1 MEELRAELAAKSC
14 EINIGTQKHSLF
26 YSWTIYDEAKKN
38 GITIDAHAL
47 ADPMRVISEITKII
61 YACILCHRSVA
72 EKINISIPKEAP
84 TLKDVEA
91 LMIMSAKDATK
102 AMNYVREQMS
112 VQIQEQKEQKKRPSE
127 NSLGSNVN

>member
-1 MEELRAELAAKSC
+1 
-14 EINIGTQKHSLF
+14 
-26 YSWTIYDEAKKN
+26 
-38 GITIDAHAL
+38 
-47 ADPMRVISEITKII
+47 MRVISEITKII